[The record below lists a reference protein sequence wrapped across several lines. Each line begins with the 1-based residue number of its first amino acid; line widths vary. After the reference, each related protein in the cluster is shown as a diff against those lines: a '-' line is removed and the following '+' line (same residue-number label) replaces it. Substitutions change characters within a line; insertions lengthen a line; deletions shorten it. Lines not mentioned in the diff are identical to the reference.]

1 MSNFFFCLVILC
13 NFYLKNIK
21 FSVQDGDTL
30 GLQVDIEDGGLNG
43 MVVRSLTRG
52 GTLAKDGRI
61 QPGDYLV
68 SVNSENMRGVSQ
80 NQALAVLR
88 RTQLV
93 PQGGEVPITY
103 IPAQDAV
110 VFRTTMLTRV
120 AEEEMSGH
128 SRRSRSISVERSLIP
143 GTDLT
148 TATVSAV
155 SERSNGTTVI
165 SISSH
170 IEIAEIKPAPLV
182 SPEIELSSAES
193 VVEKGLDML
202 KLKSVTMT
210 ESSTDPEP
218 SEKRPLSPP
227 EAAPRTSLL
236 SDRVNSPDLPHSR
249 TPSLGRSKLS
259 QSSKDDYDPSSP
271 SKHWGPER
279 SIVINRVPN
288 QGLGISIVG
297 GKIEAPEGSDSA
309 TLTGIFIK
317 NVLEGSP
324 AAATGQLNTG
334 DRIIAVGD
342 VDIRYASHDKAVEVI
357 RQSGNPLQLVVQS
370 LNLWTVDGFSES
382 QDTMNEQDDIEREA
396 ETILNDLDRTIGGE
410 ENIVPP
416 SLLLTEDFSP
426 PEEFANESFSPTRSE
441 PPIPSPRSE
450 LTVPIAGMMIRTDSS
465 DSDSSTDSDEADQQ
479 GQETLSNGIT
489 IDRSSAGFLGR
500 AINDTED
507 EDDYGYTIKK
517 INRKYG
523 KHGDLHCIRLNK
535 GTEGLGISLAGHKD
549 RLKMAVIVAGL
560 NPKGNAHRDGKMNVG
575 DIILEVNGNVL
586 LHRSHLNASS
596 VIKNLPDAG
605 VTFVVL
611 RKDDPLENL
620 GAKPVIQFPT
630 TLEEN
635 PVERYRKYK
644 GLRQVILKKGD
655 TGLGIMIIEGKHP
668 EAGTGV
674 FISDLQDGSV
684 ADSAG
689 LLVGDMILS
698 VNGEDFVGASYETAA
713 KVLKKTDGEIKIIVA
728 NPNLPETKVESPEKP
743 KLPPK
748 PVLAPK
754 PINLGNSVIN
764 NFKEYKIR
772 TIVR

>member
-1 MSNFFFCLVILC
+1 M
-13 NFYLKNIK
+13 
-21 FSVQDGDTL
+21 
-30 GLQVDIEDGGLNG
+30 DIEDGGVNG

-68 SVNSENMRGVSQ
+68 SVNNENMRGVSQ

-93 PQGGEVPITY
+93 PQGGQVPITY

-120 AEEEMSGH
+120 AEEETAGH

-170 IEIAEIKPAPLV
+170 IETADMKPTPPVSPEMKPTPQVLSEMKPAPLV
-182 SPEIELSSAES
+182 SPEIEFSSAES
-193 VVEKGLDML
+193 VAGKGLDRISL
-202 KLKSVTMT
+202 KYVTVS

-218 SEKRPLSPP
+218 VEKRPLSPP

-236 SDRVNSPDLPHSR
+236 SERMNSPDLPKSR

-259 QSSKDDYDPSSP
+259 QSSKDEYFPSSP

-279 SIVINRVPN
+279 TIIIQRVPN

-297 GKIEAPEGSDSA
+297 GKIEAPEGSDSSA
-309 TLTGIFIK
+309 LTGIFIK
-317 NVLEGSP
+317 NVLDGSP

-342 VDIRYASHDKAVEVI
+342 VDIRHASHDKAVEVI
-357 RQSGNPLQLVVQS
+357 RQSGNPLHLVVQS
-370 LNLWTVDGFSES
+370 LNLWTVDSFNES
-382 QDTMNEQDDIEREA
+382 QDTINEQDDIEKEA

-410 ENIVPP
+410 ENVIPP

-426 PEEFANESFSPTRSE
+426 PEEFANESFSPTRSD
-441 PPIPSPRSE
+441 PPVASPRSE
-450 LTVPIAGMMIRTDSS
+450 LVVPGIGPIRRTEST
-465 DSDSSTDSDEADQQ
+465 DSDSSTDSDEAEQQ

-500 AINDTED
+500 AINDSED
-507 EDDYGYTIKK
+507 EDDYGYTMKK

-560 NPKGNAHRDGKMNVG
+560 NPKGNAYRDGKMKVG
-575 DIILEVNGNVL
+575 DIIMEVNGIVL

-635 PVERYRKYK
+635 PIDRYRKYK
-644 GLRQVILKKGD
+644 GLRQVTLKKGE

-728 NPNLPETKVESPEKP
+728 NPNLPETRVESPEKP

-754 PINLGNSVIN
+754 PVNLG
-764 NFKEYKIR
+764 K
-772 TIVR
+772 